1 MKHLK
6 ENNETYCSH
15 LAFAIKIVSHL
26 YLTSCFL
33 LIHAVFPFWIQ
44 PESFSLSSTC
54 KKIQRWNDYAKRRK
68 KK

>member
-6 ENNETYCSH
+6 ENNETYCGH
-15 LAFAIKIVSHL
+15 LVFALKIAAHL

-33 LIHAVFPFWIQ
+33 LIHGVFPCWEQ
-44 PESFSLSSTC
+44 PKKFSLDSTC
-54 KKIQRWNDYAKRRK
+54 KKIQRWNEYAKQRK